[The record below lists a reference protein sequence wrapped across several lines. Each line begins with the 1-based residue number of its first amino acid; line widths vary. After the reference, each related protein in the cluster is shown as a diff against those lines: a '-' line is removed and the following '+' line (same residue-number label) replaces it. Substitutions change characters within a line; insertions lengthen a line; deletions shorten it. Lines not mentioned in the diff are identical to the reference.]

1 MAEIEEQF
9 YNIWKQ
15 MSLNESLDSR
25 DRSKLA
31 VWDYPVSDKFTNMWR
46 FMQESRLPQTVDDA
60 IYRVLN
66 SERGFAFI
74 GDAMEIKYA
83 TLTNCRLQQAI
94 LGLQNERRLETCKE
108 RWWHHN
114 VYAKECES
122 TDDDSNGISVQNIGG
137 VFLVILAGICISML
151 CLLGEYIYYSRL
163 RNPNGKRE
171 TSKHLAQITRG
182 LGCLGA
188 LTSPKKERKD
198 KQCQQFSNSAFNV
211 D

>member
-1 MAEIEEQF
+1 MEQTIGGLDDLAKQYKIEYAPLKGGATETYFRRMAEIEEQF

-60 IYRVLN
+60 IDRVLN

-83 TLTNCRLQQAI
+83 TLTNCRLQQVLI
-94 LGLQNERRLETCKE
+94 IKKPINIPTRFRLVLNSHE
-108 RWWHHN
+108 N
-114 VYAKECES
+114 LMQS
-122 TDDDSNGISVQNIGG
+122 
-137 VFLVILAGICISML
+137 L
-151 CLLGEYIYYSRL
+151 CRL
-163 RNPNGKRE
+163 
-171 TSKHLAQITRG
+171 IM
-182 LGCLGA
+182 C
-188 LTSPKKERKD
+188 
-198 KQCQQFSNSAFNV
+198 
-211 D
+211 